1 MKQGFANQTESFR
14 NPYRES
20 RDRAGMSQE
29 AAAEALHIST
39 RTLWSYETTIRPT
52 DETVMSMAELYQDPY
67 LEYEHLRLSPIGK
80 KILPVIDRGGVSR
93 AVICYQAGINIMR
106 SHESDMIQVAYDDR
120 IDNHELPVWRKIQRG
135 ALMCAGS
142 LFSLALQPIEK
153 VASVAAPATSREK
166 HYHR

>member
-39 RTLWSYETTIRPT
+39 RTLWSYETTNRPT
-52 DETVMSMAELYQDPY
+52 DETVISMAELYQDPY
-67 LEYEHLRLSPIGK
+67 LEYEHLRLSPIGRRL
-80 KILPVIDRGGVSR
+80 LPEIDRGGVSR
-93 AVICYQAGINIMR
+93 AVICYQAGINILR
-106 SHESDMIQVAYDDR
+106 SHEPDMIQVAYDDR
-120 IDNHELPVWRKIQRG
+120 IDVHEVPIWRKVQRG
-135 ALMCAGS
+135 AWMCVGS
-142 LFSLALQPIEK
+142 LISLALQPIEK

-166 HYHR
+166 QYHR